1 MESERLIFVEEFG
14 GHLAM
19 FRMYARAP
27 HGHRAL
33 VCEKVERGAK
43 FSALCALGLRGV
55 FAPLLIAG
63 AVDHVVFETYVECCL
78 VPQLLPGARVLVDN
92 IRFHDSLRARLL
104 IETVGARV
112 EHFPAYSPDFNPL
125 EECISKLKTIL
136 RTHHPATPPALL
148 HSFAFALEQISA
160 ADILGWFKPCGYRT

>member
-1 MESERLIFVEEFG
+1 MESERLIFVDEFG

-19 FRMYARAP
+19 FRRYARAP

-63 AVDHVVFETYVECCL
+63 AVDHVVFEPYVECCL
-78 VPQLLPGARVLVDN
+78 VPQLLPGERVLVDN

-160 ADILGWFKPCGYRT
+160 ADILGWFKHCGYRT